1 MRVERFEDIL
11 AWQRAIV
18 ARTTIKHDPKD
29 SRHFTNLT
37 NQNNFFSNLLKISN
51 TDSIY
56 IWERIENHI
65 KII

>member
-1 MRVERFEDIL
+1 MKNQPL
-11 AWQRAIV
+11 KPW
-18 ARTTIKHDPKD
+18 IKGNESITP
-29 SRHFTNLT
+29 
-37 NQNNFFSNLLKISN
+37 NNFFSNLLKISN

>member
-1 MRVERFEDIL
+1 MSI
-11 AWQRAIV
+11 A
-18 ARTTIKHDPKD
+18 ARTTIKHGSKD
-29 SRHFTNLT
+29 SRHFTNLINFT
-37 NQNNFFSNLLKISN
+37 NLMNQNNFFSNLLKISN